1 MPSDI
6 VCLLLKFEG
15 VAHEV
20 DDCPL
25 TEIPHAWSPPSSI
38 PSTFLLLLLLLL
50 ASAHC
55 GSRHHHHHH
64 HQSYRLAAAQSL
76 GSLRWRKG

>member
-38 PSTFLLLLLLLL
+38 PSTFLLLLLLL